1 MARERLPIPEQNV
14 RDYAHELA
22 YRLACQRLEAIKD
35 IVKQCRNSGTEYL
48 KPEKAVHIDFLNQAY
63 KISYPDGEV
72 FYKADEK
79 TVPSEGFYK
88 ENEETVPIKDKILI
102 LDYFTRASG
111 TPLTGKLITYK
122 ELHDGLNYF
131 AVFHKR
137 AIQPF
142 VTFFGDKPEELV
154 KTAAIFGGKP
164 ADYGDVAVTIN
175 AFRRVPVTIAL
186 WRGDEEFGPEGS
198 ILFDSTVSEYLT
210 NDDIHALCEGIAWKM
225 VRALKDRR

>member
-1 MARERLPIPEQNV
+1 MTVGNIDMTKEHLTLPEQNV

-22 YRLACQRLEAIKD
+22 YSLACKQLATVKD
-35 IVKQCRNSGTEYL
+35 IRQQCRNSGTRHVES
-48 KPEKAVHIDFLNQAY
+48 EKAILIDYLNRAY
-63 KISYPDGEV
+63 KIYYPDGEV
-72 FYKADEK
+72 SFIDE
-79 TVPSEGFYK
+79 TGE
-88 ENEETVPIKDKILI
+88 VPIKDKILI

-111 TPLTGKLITYK
+111 SPLTGKLITYK

-154 KTAAIFGGKP
+154 KTSGIFGGQP

-175 AFRRVPVTIAL
+175 AFSRVPVTIAL
-186 WRGDEEFGPEGS
+186 WHGDEEFGPEGS
-198 ILFDSTVSEYLT
+198 ILFDSTVAEYLT

-225 VRALKDRR
+225 VRALKDRG

>member
-1 MARERLPIPEQNV
+1 MAREHLTIPEQNV

-22 YRLACQRLEAIKD
+22 YTLARQQLAAIKD
-35 IVKQCRNSGTEYL
+35 IQKQCRNSGTEYL
-48 KPEKAVHIDFLNQAY
+48 ASEKTVHIDFLSQSY

-72 FYKADEK
+72 FYQ
-79 TVPSEGFYK
+79 TG
-88 ENEETVPIKDKILI
+88 EETVPIKDKILI
-102 LDYFTRASG
+102 MDYFTRASG
-111 TPLTGKLITYK
+111 NPLTNKLITYK

-142 VTFFGDKPEELV
+142 VTFFGEKPEELV
-154 KTAAIFGGKP
+154 KTAEIFNGQP
-164 ADYGDVAVTIN
+164 ADYGDVAIKIN
-175 AFRRVPVTIAL
+175 AFSRVPITIAL
-186 WRGDEEFGPEGS
+186 WRGDDEFGPEGS

>member
-1 MARERLPIPEQNV
+1 MAREHLTIPEQNV

-22 YRLACQRLEAIKD
+22 YTLARQQLAAIKD
-35 IVKQCRNSGTEYL
+35 IQKQCQNSGTEYL
-48 KPEKAVHIDFLNQAY
+48 ASEKAVHIDFLSQSY

-72 FYKADEK
+72 FFQ
-79 TVPSEGFYK
+79 TG
-88 ENEETVPIKDKILI
+88 EETVPIKDKILI
-102 LDYFTRASG
+102 MDYFTRASG
-111 TPLTGKLITYK
+111 NPLTGRLITYK

-142 VTFFGDKPEELV
+142 VTFFGGKPEDLV
-154 KTAAIFGGKP
+154 TTAEIFGGQR
-164 ADYGDVAVTIN
+164 ADYGDIAIKIN
-175 AFRRVPVTIAL
+175 AFSRVPITIAL
-186 WRGDEEFGPEGS
+186 WRGDDEFGPEGS

>member
-22 YRLACQRLEAIKD
+22 YRLACQRLATIKD
-35 IVKQCRNSGTEYL
+35 IAKQCQNSGTEYV
-48 KPEKAVHIDFLNQAY
+48 KSDKAIYIDFLNQAY

-72 FYKADEK
+72 MFQAGE
-79 TVPSEGFYK
+79 
-88 ENEETVPIKDKILI
+88 ENVPIKDKILI

-111 TPLTGKLITYK
+111 TPLTGKVITYK

-142 VTFFGDKPEELV
+142 VTFFGDKPSKLV
-154 KTAAIFGGKP
+154 KTSKIFGGKP
-164 ADYGDVAVTIN
+164 ADYGDVAVTIK

-198 ILFDSTVSEYLT
+198 ILFDSTIAEYLT
-210 NDDIHALCEGIAWKM
+210 NDDIHSLCEGIAWKM

>member
-1 MARERLPIPEQNV
+1 MARERLTIPEQNV

-22 YRLACQRLEAIKD
+22 YTLARQQLAAIKD
-35 IVKQCRNSGTEYL
+35 IRQQCRNSGTEYL
-48 KPEKAVHIDFLNQAY
+48 APEKTIHIDFLSQSY

-72 FYKADEK
+72 FFQ
-79 TVPSEGFYK
+79 TG
-88 ENEETVPIKDKILI
+88 EETVPIKDKILI
-102 LDYFTRASG
+102 MDYFTRASG

-142 VTFFGDKPEELV
+142 VTFFGNNPEELV
-154 KTAAIFGGKP
+154 TTAEIFNGQR
-164 ADYGDVAVTIN
+164 ADYGDIAIVIE
-175 AFRRVPVTIAL
+175 AFSRVPVTIAL
-186 WRGDEEFGPEGS
+186 WRGDNEFGPEGS

>member
-1 MARERLPIPEQNV
+1 MARERLTLPEQNV

-22 YRLACQRLEAIKD
+22 HTLARRQLAAIKD
-35 IVKQCRNSGTEYL
+35 IQKQCRNSGTEYL
-48 KPEKAVHIDFLNQAY
+48 ASEKAIHIDFLNQSY

-72 FYKADEK
+72 FYRTA
-79 TVPSEGFYK
+79 
-88 ENEETVPIKDKILI
+88 EETVPIKDKILI

-111 TPLTGKLITYK
+111 NTLTGKLITYK

-142 VTFFGDKPEELV
+142 VTFFGDKPSELL
-154 KTAAIFGGKP
+154 KIAEIFGGQP
-164 ADYGDVAVTIN
+164 ADYGDAAVMIE
-175 AFRRVPVTIAL
+175 AFSRVPITIAL
-186 WRGDEEFGPEGS
+186 WRGDDEFGPEGS

>member
-1 MARERLPIPEQNV
+1 MARERLTIPEQNV

-22 YRLACQRLEAIKD
+22 YTLARQQMAAIKD
-35 IVKQCRNSGTEYL
+35 IRQQCRNSGTEYL
-48 KPEKAVHIDFLNQAY
+48 ETEKILRIDFLNQSY

-72 FYKADEK
+72 FYKDER
-79 TVPSEGFYK
+79 
-88 ENEETVPIKDKILI
+88 ETVPIKDKILI
-102 LDYFTRASG
+102 MDYFTRASG

-131 AVFHKR
+131 EVFHKR

-142 VTFFGDKPEELV
+142 VTFFGEKPEELV
-154 KTAAIFGGKP
+154 KTAALFNGKP

-175 AFRRVPVTIAL
+175 AFSRVPVTIAL

-210 NDDIHALCEGIAWKM
+210 NDDIHALCESIAWKM

>member
-1 MARERLPIPEQNV
+1 MTKDNLALPEQNV

-22 YRLACQRLEAIKD
+22 LTLARQQLAAIKD
-35 IVKQCRNSGTEYL
+35 IRQQCRNSGTEYL
-48 KPEKAVHIDFLNQAY
+48 ASEKAILIDFLNQSY

-72 FYKADEK
+72 IYQA
-79 TVPSEGFYK
+79 
-88 ENEETVPIKDKILI
+88 NEETVPIKDKILI

-142 VTFFGDKPEELV
+142 VTFFGDKPSKLL
-154 KTAAIFGGKP
+154 KTAEIFNGQS
-164 ADYGDVAVTIN
+164 ADYGDFAVTIN
-175 AFRRVPVTIAL
+175 AFSRVPVTIAL
-186 WRGDEEFGPEGS
+186 WRGDDEFGPEGS
-198 ILFDSTVSEYLT
+198 ILFDSTVSEYLA

-225 VRALKDRR
+225 VRAQKDRR

>member
-1 MARERLPIPEQNV
+1 MSRERLTVPEQNV
-14 RDYAHELA
+14 RDYAHGLALELA
-22 YRLACQRLEAIKD
+22 CRQLAAIKD
-35 IVKQCRNSGTEYL
+35 IRQQCRKSGAEYL
-48 KPEKAVHIDFLNQAY
+48 EAEKTVLIVFLNRPY

-72 FYKADEK
+72 SYQDSK
-79 TVPSEGFYK
+79 
-88 ENEETVPIKDKILI
+88 ETVPIKDKILI
-102 LDYFTRASG
+102 LDYFTHASG
-111 TPLTGKLITYK
+111 NPLTGKLITYK

-142 VTFFGDKPEELV
+142 VTFFGSNPEELI
-154 KTAAIFGGKP
+154 KTAEIFNGQS
-164 ADYGDVAVTIN
+164 ADYGDFAVTIN
-175 AFRRVPVTIAL
+175 AFSRVPVTIAL
-186 WRGDEEFGPEGS
+186 WRGDDEFGPEGS

>member
-1 MARERLPIPEQNV
+1 MARERLTIPEQNV

-22 YRLACQRLEAIKD
+22 YTLARQQLAAIKD
-35 IVKQCRNSGTEYL
+35 IRQQCRNSGTEYL
-48 KPEKAVHIDFLNQAY
+48 ASEKAIHIDFLSQSY

-72 FYKADEK
+72 FFQ
-79 TVPSEGFYK
+79 TG
-88 ENEETVPIKDKILI
+88 EETVPIKDKILI
-102 LDYFTRASG
+102 MDYFTRASG

-142 VTFFGDKPEELV
+142 VTFFGENPEALV
-154 KTAAIFGGKP
+154 KTAEIFGGQP
-164 ADYGDVAVTIN
+164 ADYGDIAIKIN
-175 AFRRVPVTIAL
+175 AFSRVPVTIAL
-186 WRGDEEFGPEGS
+186 WRGDDEFGPEGS